1 MNGCDGREKS
11 EYQPNPFICIP
22 LFHSDVTVLLNLQF
36 QKMDISIFVSF
47 FLFSSSL
54 GLLVPTIFRATVTL
68 IWTKLLSVYLN

>member
-1 MNGCDGREKS
+1 LLLFTLIVVRDLITNGCDGREKS

-47 FLFSSSL
+47 FLFYSSL
-54 GLLVPTIFRATVTL
+54 G
-68 IWTKLLSVYLN
+68 YLRFFERQWR